1 MLESSRS
8 VLHLSPRA
16 TPGEIR
22 QAYARMV
29 RRYPPEHFPEKFAA
43 IHTACRCLSLD
54 EDFVTEVLAAFRSMK
69 SPLELAGLLWGDLP
83 ALRTGETVD
92 FSSLAPLLE
101 EEPEAEKMDKI
112 LEQIDHTHIEWSNP

>member
-1 MLESSRS
+1 MLESSCS
-8 VLHLSPRA
+8 VLHLSPQA

-22 QAYARMV
+22 QAYARLV

-43 IHTACRCLSLD
+43 VHAAYRCLSLD
-54 EDFVTEVLAAFRSMK
+54 EDFVNEIFTTVRSMK

-83 ALRTGETVD
+83 TLQTDRKTD

-101 EEPEAEKMDKI
+101 EEPEAEEMDRI
-112 LEQIDHTHIEWSNP
+112 LEQIDITHIEWSKP